1 MRTLGPHLREDL
13 HRALC
18 DAVEAGAVFP
28 CRTTP
33 LAIFHSTVSEA
44 IGSHAERLKNLL
56 EDCDVAGS
64 ERAGAANA
72 EDYYWAVR
80 FAVSRAVTAI
90 QGSLAELLAVGPL
103 VQLVGELKMARRIP
117 GATQIWVGDSIMA
130 PRSKGT
136 ALAKAADV
144 HLLVTSST
152 RKRATLVGVA
162 EVKSYRC
169 SQKKVIRQLAN
180 HLSRASHTVVTQ
192 SSGRKHG
199 RYSDRLVDRP
209 LKISVIP
216 SSWRL
221 SRHFHFRSRGN
232 RRALIVSPPRPAA
245 SAIAIVNA
253 PDQWKIVLRW
263 SNEALADAAFEI
275 FLWCLG
281 RLGEEV
287 YSHRPSPWSDM
298 SPAEAGQNSVKMA
311 LYYAILHISEP
322 TTLAQAIKLY
332 NVLGFGY
339 ALGSN
344 FRGSDGRPAML
355 WPQDLDEILSH
366 GRTGEGSYIDGM
378 PTNRVAGGFSPP
390 APTTPSMRVR
400 TGRFTKPT
408 GP

>member
-1 MRTLGPHLREDL
+1 MKSPARIDFSSALTMRTLEPHLREDL
-13 HRALC
+13 HRALS
-18 DAVEAGAVFP
+18 DAVEADAVFP
-28 CRTTP
+28 CRMTP
-33 LAIFHSTVSEA
+33 LAIFRSTVSEA
-44 IGSHAERLKNLL
+44 IGAHAERLKNLL
-56 EDCDVAGS
+56 KDCEVAGS
-64 ERAGAANA
+64 ERAGAASA
-72 EDYYWAVR
+72 EDYHWAVR

-169 SQKKVIRQLAN
+169 SQKKVTRQLGN
-180 HLSRASHTVVTQ
+180 HLSRASRTVVTQ
-192 SSGRKHG
+192 SFGGKHV
-199 RYSDRLVDRP
+199 RYSVRLVDKP

-221 SRHFHFRSRGN
+221 SRHFRFRSRGN

-245 SAIAIVNA
+245 SAIAIDNT

-287 YSHRPSPWSDM
+287 YSHRPSPWSGM

-332 NVLGFGY
+332 NVLGYGF

-355 WPQDLDEILSH
+355 WPEDLDEILSY
-366 GRTGEGSYIDGM
+366 GRTCEGSYIDGM
-378 PTNRVAGGFSPP
+378 PTNKRLQG
-390 APTTPSMRVR
+390 APLKRGVR
-400 TGRFTKPT
+400 AQ
-408 GP
+408 